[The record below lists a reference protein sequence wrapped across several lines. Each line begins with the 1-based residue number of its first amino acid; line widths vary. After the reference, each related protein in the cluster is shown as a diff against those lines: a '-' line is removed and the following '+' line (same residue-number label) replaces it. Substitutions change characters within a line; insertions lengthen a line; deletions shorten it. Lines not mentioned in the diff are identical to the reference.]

1 MNFKENMRRFRTKN
15 LNELN
20 IELALKQ
27 NGIDTNILKQDI
39 QTQEQSGT
47 GDIFYNAC
55 MESIDDILARQ
66 RFGKK
71 DHDSTL
77 GYISIYPA
85 PAGNKPTEA
94 EFMACSLV
102 CFVQPGNYSKWIDG
116 AAEFKIL
123 PLWIEDASM
132 AMEKRVTGQLL
143 KADLINDDKTP
154 KASSP
159 FELALSKMIS
169 EIG

>member
-1 MNFKENMRRFRTKN
+1 MNFKETMRRFGTKN

-20 IELALKQ
+20 IELILKQ
-27 NGIDTNILKQDI
+27 KGIDTNLLKQDI

-66 RFGKK
+66 SFGKK
-71 DHDSTL
+71 DHEQRL

-85 PAGNKPTEA
+85 PAGDTPTEA
-94 EFMACSLV
+94 DYKACSLV
-102 CFVQPGNYSKWIDG
+102 CFVQPGNYAKWIDG
-116 AAEFKIL
+116 AAKFEIL
-123 PLWIEDASM
+123 PLWIEDATM

-154 KASSP
+154 KESSP
-159 FELALSKMIS
+159 FDLALSKMKS

>member
-1 MNFKENMRRFRTKN
+1 
-15 LNELN
+15 
-20 IELALKQ
+20 
-27 NGIDTNILKQDI
+27 
-39 QTQEQSGT
+39 
-47 GDIFYNAC
+47 

-71 DHDSTL
+71 DHEQSL

-102 CFVQPGNYSKWIDG
+102 CFVQPGNYTKWIDG
-116 AAEFKIL
+116 AAKFEIL
-123 PLWIEDASM
+123 PLWIEDTTM

-154 KASSP
+154 KELSP
-159 FELALSKMIS
+159 FDEALRKMKS
-169 EIG
+169 EIV